1 VFRCFEV
8 FLEHE
13 KMPDPRL
20 TAIMFLRY
28 ESPER
33 FSGRQS
39 EEDLTI
45 AYTDADKVNAL
56 TDLSTYYT
64 GVDEKLSKSYGDQA
78 MEVAELNRNRK
89 LIATTWIKAG
99 LRLLNKA
106 GVANNMAIAMD
117 CFQHAEKIAREND
130 LDDEVGFAY
139 VGMARVARGSGDY
152 AQALNY
158 NNLALSIASAS
169 RNDSRRAKAKVT
181 DEKERV
187 EVTE

>member
-1 VFRCFEV
+1 MRKCLIPGLLLLCSYATKAQND
-8 FLEHE
+8 FLADSL
-13 KMPDPRL
+13 KKN
-20 TAIMFLRY
+20 
-28 ESPER
+28 
-33 FSGRQS
+33 
-39 EEDLTI
+39 LTI

-56 TDLSTYYT
+56 TDLSTYYA

-78 MEVAELNRNRK
+78 MEVAELSRDRK

-117 CFQHAEKIAREND
+117 CFQHAEKIARQND
-130 LDDEVGFAY
+130 LDEEVGFAY

-158 NNLALSIASAS
+158 NNLALSLASAS
-169 RNDSRRAKAKVT
+169 RNDSLKVT
-181 DEKERV
+181 AFSAMGYTYGRRRLRKG
-187 EVTE
+187 